1 MGDLIMRS
9 NRTALLLLLALLL
22 GSTSAET
29 QVGAAGRL
37 ERLEGVRVRI
47 SVHDSRPVLW
57 HAGAVTVTG
66 PDSVTV
72 GSDERM
78 LVFPI
83 SSIQRIQVS
92 KGLHDNAKRGA
103 LVGASMGAALVGGA
117 ALVDTLGCTSW
128 CIISPGQALVM
139 GSLLGTIPGALVGL
153 LVGSTVQ
160 TERWADFRLGPVAR
174 TRHSQEA
181 RLAAAP

>member
-1 MGDLIMRS
+1 MRT

-29 QVGAAGRL
+29 QGGAAGRL
-37 ERLEGVRVRI
+37 ESLEGVRVRI
-47 SVHDSRPVLW
+47 SMHDSRPVLW

-72 GSDERM
+72 GLDERM

-92 KGLHDNAKRGA
+92 QGLHDNAKRGA
-103 LVGASMGAALVGGA
+103 LVGASLGAALVGGVVFVEA
-117 ALVDTLGCTSW
+117 FRCEGW
-128 CIISPGQALVM
+128 CFVSPGEALVM
-139 GSLLGTIPGALVGL
+139 GSLVGTIPGALVGL

-160 TERWADFRLGPVAR
+160 TERWADFWLGPVAR